1 MCFYPKINDYKKTT
15 PLLNLK
21 EFYSG
26 SLKAHGVA
34 RNWRGKVVRKFQAEV
49 SGLSTGDDL
58 TLHEFFTYD
67 DGRTF
72 KRKWDIKEEKTARPD
87 EYNFTGTGADIFGQI
102 VGQSRGCAAHL
113 FYTLKIPSKKSK
125 KGFSTLTVDHRQY
138 KIDETHTLHFLK
150 LKKFGFTLINSTV
163 MFTKV

>member
-125 KGFSTLTVDHRQY
+125 KGFSTKLT
-138 KIDETHTLHFLK
+138 KPIPC
-150 LKKFGFTLINSTV
+150 IS
-163 MFTKV
+163 